1 MKKLVP
7 VLAFVFVFAGQTYS
21 QILPP
26 DFTCVRGDTLFWNLP
41 TNNCGPSLGYEI
53 WGSQSPTGPFTL
65 QGTVT
70 NQSQD
75 YYPFINPSGAQWYF
89 YLLSKFDCPGL
100 TAIPSDTLDN
110 RPPAISPIEVV
121 TVENGQAVV
130 NWYPSPSP
138 EVTGYIIYRETS
150 IGVVPVDTIY
160 GSTTFTDPNADP
172 NAQPESYFV
181 NALDP
186 CGNTSIF
193 DAKHSSIFLG
203 ATVVPCRQS
212 VVLDWNPYQGWTNGI
227 AEQQI
232 WVGLNGGA
240 LTQAAEDGPS
250 ASSFEVED
258 VVDGATYCFEVHAV
272 EAGTG
277 VVSKSNQ
284 ICIQVSVIASAKG
297 SFLKNV
303 SVGAS
308 GEVQVDW
315 EWPPAAEIAGYQIL
329 RSDQNAGY
337 QAIATLMPTPPLSAS
352 NSYNDATADAA
363 AGKVFYKIETRDL
376 CDSVLTTNYG
386 STIFLTATALPGN
399 INQLNWT
406 AFDIE
411 NATVGTYT
419 LYKVVSGSASQ
430 LDVVGSG
437 TTSFDDAYD
446 PTSLAEAQA
455 CYYVVANGTILSPDG
470 QSISINSRSNT
481 ACVEQAARIFV
492 PNAFVPEG
500 FNQEF
505 RPLIVLGDIASYE
518 MRIFDR
524 YGQEVFATSDP
535 AAGWYGQ
542 KNGKNLAQGVYAYVI
557 KLTQAS
563 GKKTEKRGTVLL
575 IR

>member
-1 MKKLVP
+1 MKKIVP
-7 VLAFVFVFAGQTYS
+7 LLAFVVVFSGQIFS
-21 QILPP
+21 QIQPP

-41 TNNCGPSLGYEI
+41 TNTCGPFVSYEI
-53 WGSQSPTGPFTL
+53 WGSQSPAGPFTL

-70 NQSQD
+70 DPSQD

-89 YLLSKFDCPGL
+89 YLLSNFNCPGQSPV
-100 TAIPSDTLDN
+100 PSDTLDN
-110 RPPAISPIEVV
+110 RPPLISPIEVV

-130 NWYPSPSP
+130 SWYPSPSP
-138 EVTGYIIYRETS
+138 EVAGYIIYRQTS
-150 IGVVPVDTIY
+150 IGVVPVDTVYNGTIY
-160 GSTTFTDPNADP
+160 TDPNADP

-193 DAKHSSIFLG
+193 DAKHASIFVV

-232 WVGLNGGA
+232 WVGTNGGA
-240 LTQAAEDGPS
+240 LTQVADAGTT
-250 ASSFEVED
+250 AGSFEVAD
-258 VVDGATYCFEVHAV
+258 IVDGATYCFEVHAV
-272 EAGTG
+272 EAVTG

-284 ICIQVSVIASAKG
+284 FCLQAEVFNAAKG

-303 SVGAS
+303 SVTGS
-308 GEVQVDW
+308 GEVKVDW
-315 EWPPAAEIAGYQIL
+315 EWPPAAEIVEYQIL
-329 RSDQNAGY
+329 RSDQNTGY
-337 QAIATLMPTPPLSAS
+337 QAIATLTPTLPLTAS
-352 NSYNDATADAA
+352 NTYTDATSNAA
-363 AGKVFYKIETRDL
+363 AGKVFYKIETKDI

-411 NATVGTYT
+411 NATASTYT
-419 LYKVVSGSASQ
+419 LYKVVGGSASQ
-430 LDVVGSG
+430 LEVVGSG
-437 TTSFDDAYD
+437 TTSYDDAYD
-446 PTSLAEAQA
+446 PTSLSDAQA
-455 CYYVVANGTILSPDG
+455 CYYVVANAAMLSPDG
-470 QSISINSRSNT
+470 QSLSITSRSNT

-524 YGQEVFATSDP
+524 YGQEVFTTNDP
-535 AAGWYGQ
+535 EAGWYGQ

-557 KLTQAS
+557 KLTQAN